1 MAIHRKEITKL
12 LRVELTAEE
21 VYEAAARMASAVLSL
36 RETERSKKE
45 SLAGYK
51 ERIDSARADM
61 AINAELIDKG
71 TREEEIACEQVF
83 DYKLS
88 KMAIFRL
95 DTGDQVEE
103 RELTEEERQME
114 FPDEP
119 NDDQGEID
127 AETGNLVET
136 VDA

>member
-1 MAIHRKEITKL
+1 MA
-12 LRVELTAEE
+12 
-21 VYEAAARMASAVLSL
+21 VYKK
-36 RETERSKKE
+36 RSDI
-45 SLAGYK
+45 AQVVMGC
-51 ERIDSARADM
+51 
-61 AINAELIDKG
+61 NAKLIDKG

>member
-1 MAIHRKEITKL
+1 MTIHRKKITTL
-12 LRVELTAEE
+12 FEVELSEKE

-36 RETERSKKE
+36 RETERCKKE

-51 ERIDSARADM
+51 ELIDSARADM

-83 DYKLS
+83 DYELS
-88 KMAIFRL
+88 RLAIFRL

-103 RELTEEERQME
+103 RGMTEEERQLE
-114 FPDEP
+114 FPEEP

-127 AETGNLVET
+127 AETGNLKET
-136 VDA
+136 DDA